1 MHPIK
6 QYNNAVHDLFKKTNR
21 ETELGHMWR
30 AFEHVCLIYRVYTM
44 FRMLYQIGCL
54 RSGVVCMGHVKLE
67 FMVSVSGLMCWVSG
81 DICSVS
87 GVEGRVLGDI
97 WSV

>member
-1 MHPIK
+1 
-6 QYNNAVHDLFKKTNR
+6 
-21 ETELGHMWR
+21 
-30 AFEHVCLIYRVYTM
+30 M

-54 RSGVVCMGHVKLE
+54 RSGVVCMGHVKVE
-67 FMVSVSGLMCWVSG
+67 FMVSGVMCWVSG